1 MSKANKFYF
10 VEIMKTLN
18 SYRVL
23 YSVVE
28 CTYIIVICKIIERT
42 VHNYTHFTLI
52 GNYPYIRSINQILK
66 QYHIQNTQ
74 TK

>member
-1 MSKANKFYF
+1 MWKANKFYF

-23 YSVVE
+23 YSAVE
-28 CTYIIVICKIIERT
+28 CTYIIVTYKIIERT
-42 VHNYTHFTLI
+42 VHNYTHFTPI
-52 GNYPYIRSINQILK
+52 GNYSYIRSINQILK
-66 QYHIQNTQ
+66 QYRIQNAQ